1 MNAAH
6 RSVRCIFLCKG
17 DTSMDTIVN
26 AFPYLME
33 GLQVTLYIFAIAIV
47 IGFLIGLVVALFRLA
62 PLKILNWIAKI
73 FVDAIRGTPF
83 IVQLFFI
90 YFGLNSLEFISL
102 DNTTAGIVTVAIN
115 AGAYFSEIIRAGI
128 QSIDKG
134 QTEAAR
140 SLGLNSTQNMR
151 YIILP
156 QAFRRM
162 LPTITNQAIISLKDT
177 SLLSV
182 IGVADLTQE
191 GRIQASATFDAFNVY
206 LILGIIYFV
215 IIYLLSMLASFVE
228 RKFVLR

>member
-1 MNAAH
+1 
-6 RSVRCIFLCKG
+6 
-17 DTSMDTIVN
+17 MDTIVN

-33 GLQVTLYIFAIAIV
+33 GLKVTIYIFAIAIV
-47 IGFLIGLVVALFRLA
+47 LGFLIGLIIALFRLA

-90 YFGLNSLEFISL
+90 YFGLNSLAFISL

-215 IIYLLSMLASFVE
+215 VIYLLSMLANYVE

>member
-1 MNAAH
+1 
-6 RSVRCIFLCKG
+6 VQ
-17 DTSMDTIVN
+17 TIIN

-33 GLQVTLYIFAIAIV
+33 GLQVTLYIFGIAIV
-47 IGFLIGLVVALFRLA
+47 LGFLIGLVVALLRLA
-62 PLKILNWIAKI
+62 PFKILNWIAKI

-90 YFGLNSLEFISL
+90 YFGLNSLGFFSL

-140 SLGLNSTQNMR
+140 SLGLNSTQTMR
-151 YIILP
+151 HIILP

-206 LILGIIYFV
+206 LILGIIYFIV
-215 IIYLLSMLASFVE
+215 IYLLSMLASFVE

>member
-1 MNAAH
+1 
-6 RSVRCIFLCKG
+6 
-17 DTSMDTIVN
+17 
-26 AFPYLME
+26 ME
-33 GLQVTLYIFAIAIV
+33 GLQVTLYIFSIAIV
-47 IGFLIGLVVALFRLA
+47 LGFLLGLVVALLRLA
-62 PLKILNWIAKI
+62 PFKILNWIAKI

-90 YFGLNSLEFISL
+90 YFGLNSLGFFSL

-140 SLGLNSTQNMR
+140 SLGLGSTQTMR
-151 YIILP
+151 HIILP

-206 LILGIIYFV
+206 LILGIIYFIV
-215 IIYLLSMLASFVE
+215 IYLLSMLASFVE

>member
-1 MNAAH
+1 
-6 RSVRCIFLCKG
+6 
-17 DTSMDTIVN
+17 MDTIIN
-26 AFPYLME
+26 ALPYLME
-33 GLQVTLYIFAIAIV
+33 GLKVTLYIFAIAIV
-47 IGFLIGLVVALFRLA
+47 IGFLIGLIIALFRLA

-90 YFGLNSLEFISL
+90 YFGLNSLAFISL

-140 SLGLNSTQNMR
+140 SLGLTSTQNMR

-215 IIYLLSMLASFVE
+215 VIYLLTMLANYIE

>member
-1 MNAAH
+1 
-6 RSVRCIFLCKG
+6 
-17 DTSMDTIVN
+17 MDTIMN

-90 YFGLNSLEFISL
+90 YFGLNSLDFISL

-215 IIYLLSMLASFVE
+215 VIYLLSMLASFVE

>member
-1 MNAAH
+1 MDAMINA
-6 RSVRCIFLCKG
+6 L
-17 DTSMDTIVN
+17 
-26 AFPYLME
+26 PYLLE
-33 GLQVTLYIFAIAIV
+33 GLQITLYIFFIAI
-47 IGFLIGLVVALFRLA
+47 IFGFLIGLLMALLRLS
-62 PLKILNWIAKI
+62 PFKILNWISKI

-90 YFGLNSLEFISL
+90 YFGLNSFEYLSM

-151 YIILP
+151 HIVLP

-162 LPTITNQAIISLKDT
+162 LPTFTNQAIISLKDT

-191 GRIQASATFDAFNVY
+191 GRIQASATFQAFEIY
-206 LILGIIYFV
+206 LLLGIIYFIV
-215 IIYLLSMLASFVE
+215 IYLLSMLASFVE

>member
-1 MNAAH
+1 
-6 RSVRCIFLCKG
+6 
-17 DTSMDTIVN
+17 MDTVVN
-26 AFPYLME
+26 ALPFLMD

-47 IGFLIGLVVALFRLA
+47 LGFIIGLIVALFRLA
-62 PLKILNWIAKI
+62 PIKILNWIAKI

-90 YFGLNSLEFISL
+90 YFGLNSLGFFSM

-140 SLGLNSTQNMR
+140 SLGLNATQNMR

-182 IGVADLTQE
+182 IGIADLTQE
-191 GRIQASATFDAFNVY
+191 GRIQASQTFEAFTIY
-206 LILGIIYFV
+206 LTLGVIYFI
-215 IIYLLSMLASFVE
+215 IIYLLSLLASFVE

>member
-1 MNAAH
+1 MDTVMNALP
-6 RSVRCIFLCKG
+6 FL
-17 DTSMDTIVN
+17 MD
-26 AFPYLME
+26 
-33 GLQVTLYIFAIAIV
+33 GLQVTLYIFAIAI
-47 IGFLIGLVVALFRLA
+47 ILGFIIGLIVALFRLA
-62 PLKILNWIAKI
+62 PIKILNWIAKI

-90 YFGLNSLEFISL
+90 YFGLNSLGFFSM

-140 SLGLNSTQNMR
+140 SLGLNATQNMR
-151 YIILP
+151 FIILP

-182 IGVADLTQE
+182 IGIADLTQE
-191 GRIQASATFDAFNVY
+191 GRIQASQTFEAFTIY
-206 LILGIIYFV
+206 LTLGVIYFIV
-215 IIYLLSMLASFVE
+215 IYLLSLLASFVE

>member
-1 MNAAH
+1 
-6 RSVRCIFLCKG
+6 
-17 DTSMDTIVN
+17 
-26 AFPYLME
+26 ME
-33 GLQVTLYIFAIAIV
+33 GLQVTLYIFGIAIV
-47 IGFLIGLVVALFRLA
+47 LGFLIGLVVALLRLA
-62 PLKILNWIAKI
+62 PFKILNWIAKI

-90 YFGLNSLEFISL
+90 YFGLNSLGFFSL

-140 SLGLNSTQNMR
+140 SLGLNSTQTMR
-151 YIILP
+151 HIILP

-206 LILGIIYFV
+206 LILGIIYFIV
-215 IIYLLSMLASFVE
+215 IYLLSMFASFVE

>member
-1 MNAAH
+1 MQ
-6 RSVRCIFLCKG
+6 
-17 DTSMDTIVN
+17 TIIN

-33 GLQVTLYIFAIAIV
+33 GLQVTLYIFGIAIV
-47 IGFLIGLVVALFRLA
+47 LGFIIGLIVALLRLA
-62 PLKILNWIAKI
+62 PFKILNWIAKI

-90 YFGLNSLEFISL
+90 YFGLNSLGFFSL

-140 SLGLNSTQNMR
+140 SLGLNSTQTMR
-151 YIILP
+151 HIILP

-215 IIYLLSMLASFVE
+215 VIYLLSMLASFVE

>member
-1 MNAAH
+1 MQ
-6 RSVRCIFLCKG
+6 
-17 DTSMDTIVN
+17 TIIN

-33 GLQVTLYIFAIAIV
+33 GLQVTLYIFGIAIV
-47 IGFLIGLVVALFRLA
+47 LGFLIGLVVALLRLA
-62 PLKILNWIAKI
+62 PFKILNWIAKI

-90 YFGLNSLEFISL
+90 YFGLNSLGFFSL

-140 SLGLNSTQNMR
+140 SLGLNSTQTMR
-151 YIILP
+151 HIILP

-215 IIYLLSMLASFVE
+215 VIYLLSMLASFVE